1 MKKNIIFGFL
11 GNILDARG
19 KGSKRWLH
27 WRPSIDICAHTEL
40 PISRF
45 ELLIYKGDREL
56 AEQIADDIKILSPCT
71 QVNIFEIDI
80 LDPWDF
86 EQVYTALWD
95 IAKHY
100 SFNTDSENYY
110 LHITTGTHVAQ
121 ICWFLLAESRF
132 YPSKL
137 LQTSPPNKK
146 DKNSKLDHGTGR
158 PTHTDL
164 VLGKLAIIDLD
175 LSCYDKILSRFQ
187 LYTQQATE
195 LLKSGIPTR
204 NQQFNKIIAE
214 IEQVASDSHAP
225 ILLNGATGSGKS
237 FLAKQIY
244 LLKYNSHQISGQFVE
259 INCATIRGDTAMSTL
274 FGHAKGAFTG
284 ANSQR
289 IGLLKSADG
298 GLLFLDEI
306 GELGLDE
313 QAMLL
318 KAIEEKIFYPFGS
331 DMPIKS
337 NFQLIAGTNKDLNKA
352 ISAGKFREDLYER
365 INIWHYELPS
375 LAERKEDIEPNIEYE
390 LIQYAK
396 EYGQLPRFNADSRKN
411 YLDFAISNE
420 AIWKGNFRELNAS
433 ITRMATLAPQCNI
446 ALEQVTQE
454 INRLRKN
461 WCTPNTSNTLISEP
475 IDEFDRY
482 QLEQVIK
489 ICQQSTSLSEAG
501 RKLFAVSRLNKQCNN
516 DADRLKKYLAKFDL
530 NWERIKNDK

>member
-1 MKKNIIFGFL
+1 MKKNIVFGFL
-11 GNILDARG
+11 GNILDSRG
-19 KGSKRWLH
+19 RGNKRWLQ
-27 WRPSIDICAHTEL
+27 WRPTVDICAHDEL

-45 ELLIYKGDREL
+45 ELLMYKEDKEL
-56 AEQIADDIKILSPCT
+56 AKQVANDIKTLSPQT
-71 QVNIFEIDI
+71 QVNLIEIDI
-80 LDPWDF
+80 TDPWDF
-86 EQVYTALWD
+86 EQVYTSLWD
-95 IAKHY
+95 IAKQY
-100 SFNTDSENYY
+100 PFDTYREDYF

-137 LQTSPPNKK
+137 LQTSPPNKDNK
-146 DKNSKLDHGTGR
+146 TFTPIEERKHPTPNDLIRGR
-158 PTHTDL
+158 
-164 VLGKLAIIDLD
+164 LAVIDLD
-175 LSCYDKILSRFQ
+175 LNRYHKILSRFQ

-195 LLKSGIPTR
+195 LLKSGIATR
-204 NQQFNKIIAE
+204 NKQFNCIIAE
-214 IEQVASDSHAP
+214 IEQVASRSHAP

-244 LLKYNSHQISGQFVE
+244 LLKYNSHQISGQFIE
-259 INCATIRGDTAMSTL
+259 INCATIRGDAAMSIL
-274 FGHAKGAFTG
+274 FGHTKGAFTG
-284 ANSQR
+284 AHSQR
-289 IGLLKSADG
+289 AGLLKSADG

-331 DMPIKS
+331 DTAIKS
-337 NFQLIAGTNKDLNKA
+337 NFQLIAGTNKDLNNA
-352 ISAGKFREDLYER
+352 ISAGEFRADLYER

-375 LAERKEDIEPNIEYE
+375 LAERKEDIEPNIDYE

-396 EYGQLPRFNADSRKN
+396 EYGQLPRFNKSSRKS
-411 YLDFAISNE
+411 YLDFAMSKE

-446 ALEQVTQE
+446 ELEQVNQE
-454 INRLRKN
+454 IHRLRKN
-461 WCTPNTSNTLISEP
+461 WSIPTDNNSLITEP

-489 ICQQSTSLSEAG
+489 TCQQSNSLSEAG

-516 DADRLKKYLAKFDL
+516 DADRLKKYLAKFNL
-530 NWERIKNDK
+530 NWEKIKNSK